1 MSLSTGISEIKQAE
15 KTQKNIL
22 FFFKCMEGCKTLATC
37 EVQPE
42 QQQQQLGIKVIAI
55 HGCLAHILATSTLCP

>member
-1 MSLSTGISEIKQAE
+1 
-15 KTQKNIL
+15 
-22 FFFKCMEGCKTLATC
+22 MEGCKTLATC

-42 QQQQQLGIKVIAI
+42 KQQQQQQLGINVIAI